1 MRMFMTGNLKR
12 MALQIAHDVMVLMDG
27 QRTISTTAKQ
37 LSHWRADMRKSI
49 VMPVTKK
56 SSRRG

>member
-27 QRTISTTAKQ
+27 QRTISTIAEL
-37 LSHWRADMRKSI
+37 LSHWKVDMRKST

-56 SSRRG
+56 SFRRG